1 MGLIKSAAD
10 LAYTFR
16 FLALLVTPF
25 KKTKAFE
32 KGIIDENGKRL
43 KKPPFSTMDER
54 EDYANYYTRFIR
66 LVFNVKKLLGKVP
79 GGKTRIAS
87 YAAALYLIKED
98 FGVSERKLKQG
109 LKEYGVDFND
119 FLSEN
124 TQWFMLEDRELSPGM
139 YRLME
144 NKVLNSTYEEM
155 AFSGDRIRISNDSYP
170 IGEIFGLDIYEAI
183 HIATNQRI
191 CVTAGEIRK

>member
-25 KKTKAFE
+25 KKTKAYE
-32 KGIIDENGKRL
+32 KGIIDEFGKRL
-43 KKPPFSTMDER
+43 KKPPFSSIEER

-66 LVFNVKKLLGKVP
+66 LVFNVKKLIGKVP
-79 GGKTRIAS
+79 GGKSRIAS

-98 FGVSERKLKQG
+98 FGVSQRKIKQG
-109 LKEYGVDFND
+109 LTEYGVDFND

-124 TQWFMLEDRELSPGM
+124 TQWFMLEDKELSPGI
-139 YRLME
+139 YRLTE

-155 AFSGDRIRISNDSYP
+155 AFSGDRIRISNNSYP
-170 IGEIFGLDIYEAI
+170 VGDIFGLDIYEAI
-183 HIATNQRI
+183 HMATNQKI

>member
-25 KKTKAFE
+25 KKTKAYE
-32 KGIIDENGKRL
+32 KGIIDEFGKRL
-43 KKPPFSTMDER
+43 KKPPFSSIEER

-66 LVFNVKKLLGKVP
+66 LVFNVKKLIGKVP
-79 GGKTRIAS
+79 GGKSRIAS

-98 FGVSERKLKQG
+98 FGVSQRKIKQG
-109 LKEYGVDFND
+109 LTEYGVDFND

>member
-25 KKTKAFE
+25 NKTKAYE

-43 KKPPFSTMDER
+43 KKPPFSLIQDR
-54 EDYANYYTRFIR
+54 EDYQNYYTRFIR
-66 LVFNVKKLLGKVP
+66 LVFNIKKLLAKAP

-98 FGVSERKLKQG
+98 FGVSERKIKQG
-109 LKEYGVDFND
+109 LNEYGVDFND

-124 TQWFMLEDRELSPGM
+124 TQWFMLEDRELSPGV
-139 YRLME
+139 YTLTE
-144 NKVLNSTYEEM
+144 NKVLNSTYEEI
-155 AFSGDRIRISNDSYP
+155 AFRGDRIRISDESFP
-170 IGEIFGLDIYEAI
+170 IGDIFGLDIYEAI
-183 HIATNQRI
+183 HMPTNQKI
-191 CVTAGEIRK
+191 FVTAGEIRK

>member
-66 LVFNVKKLLGKVP
+66 LVFNVKKLIGKVP

-98 FGVSERKLKQG
+98 FGVSQRKLKQG
-109 LKEYGVDFND
+109 LTEYGVDFND

-124 TQWFMLEDRELSPGM
+124 TQWFMLEDKELSPGI
-139 YRLME
+139 YRLTE

-155 AFSGDRIRISNDSYP
+155 AFSGDRIRISNNSYP
-170 IGEIFGLDIYEAI
+170 VGDIFGLDIYEAI
-183 HIATNQRI
+183 HMATNQKI

>member
-54 EDYANYYTRFIR
+54 EEYQKYYTRFIR
-66 LVFNVKKLLGKVP
+66 LVFNVKKLLAKAP
-79 GGKTRIAS
+79 GGKSRIAS

-98 FGVSERKLKQG
+98 FGVSERKIKQG
-109 LKEYGVDFND
+109 LNEYGVDFND

-124 TQWFMLEDRELSPGM
+124 TQWFMLEDRELSPGI

>member
-25 KKTKAFE
+25 KKTKAYE
-32 KGIIDENGKRL
+32 KGIIDENGKRI
-43 KKPPFSTMDER
+43 KKPPFSSIEDR

-66 LVFNVKKLLGKVP
+66 LVFNVKKLIGKVP

-98 FGVSERKLKQG
+98 FGVSQKKIKQG
-109 LKEYGVDFND
+109 LTEYGVDFND

-124 TQWFMLEDRELSPGM
+124 TQWFMLEDRELSPGI
-139 YRLME
+139 YRLTE

-155 AFSGDRIRISNDSYP
+155 AFSGDRIRISNNSYP
-170 IGEIFGLDIYEAI
+170 VGDIFGLDIYEAI
-183 HIATNQRI
+183 HMATNQKI

>member
-25 KKTKAFE
+25 NKTKAFE
-32 KGIIDENGKRL
+32 KGIIDEFGKRL
-43 KKPPFSTMDER
+43 KKPPFSSIEER

-109 LKEYGVDFND
+109 LNEYGVDFND
-119 FLSEN
+119 FLAEN
-124 TQWFMLEDRELSPGM
+124 TQWFMLEDRELSPGV
-139 YRLME
+139 YRLSE

-155 AFSGDRIRISNDSYP
+155 AFNGDRIRISNDSYP
-170 IGEIFGLDIYEAI
+170 IGDIFGLDIYEAI
-183 HIATNQRI
+183 HMATNQKI

>member
-54 EDYANYYTRFIR
+54 EDYSNYYTRFIR

-98 FGVSERKLKQG
+98 FGVSQRKIKQG
-109 LKEYGVDFND
+109 LTEYGVDFND

-124 TQWFMLEDRELSPGM
+124 TQWFMLEDRELSPGI
-139 YRLME
+139 YRLTE

-155 AFSGDRIRISNDSYP
+155 AFSGDRIRISNNSYP
-170 IGEIFGLDIYEAI
+170 VGDIFGLDIYEAI
-183 HIATNQRI
+183 HMATNQKI
-191 CVTAGEIRK
+191 YVTAGEIRK

>member
-25 KKTKAFE
+25 NKTKAYE
-32 KGIIDENGKRL
+32 KGIIDEFGKRL
-43 KKPPFSTMDER
+43 KKPPFSSIEER

-66 LVFNVKKLLGKVP
+66 LVFNVKKLIGKVP
-79 GGKTRIAS
+79 GGKSRIAS

-124 TQWFMLEDRELSPGM
+124 TQWFMLEDRELSPGV
-139 YRLME
+139 YRLSE

-155 AFSGDRIRISNDSYP
+155 AFANDRIRISDDSFP
-170 IGEIFGLDIYEAI
+170 IGDIFGLDIYEAI
-183 HIATNQRI
+183 HMATNQKI

>member
-25 KKTKAFE
+25 DKTKAYE

-43 KKPPFSTMDER
+43 KKPPFSLIQDR

-66 LVFNVKKLLGKVP
+66 LVFNIKKLLAKAP

-98 FGVSERKLKQG
+98 FGVSERKIKQG
-109 LKEYGVDFND
+109 LNEYGVDFND

-124 TQWFMLEDRELSPGM
+124 TQWFMLEDRELSPGI
-139 YRLME
+139 YRLSE

-155 AFSGDRIRISNDSYP
+155 AFRGDRIRISNESYP
-170 IGEIFGLDIYEAI
+170 IGDIFGLDIYEAI
-183 HIATNQRI
+183 HMPTNQKI
-191 CVTAGEIRK
+191 FVTAGEIRK

>member
-25 KKTKAFE
+25 NKTKAYE

-43 KKPPFSTMDER
+43 KKPPFSAIQDR
-54 EDYANYYTRFIR
+54 EDYQNYYTRFIR
-66 LVFNVKKLLGKVP
+66 LVFNIKKLLAKAP

-98 FGVSERKLKQG
+98 FGVSERKIKQG
-109 LKEYGVDFND
+109 LNEYGVDFND
-119 FLSEN
+119 FLAEN
-124 TQWFMLEDRELSPGM
+124 TQWFMLEDRELSPGV
-139 YRLME
+139 YTLSE
-144 NKVLNSTYEEM
+144 NKVLNSTYEEI
-155 AFSGDRIRISNDSYP
+155 AFRGDRIRIKDEAFP
-170 IGEIFGLDIYEAI
+170 IGDIFGLDIYEAV
-183 HIATNQRI
+183 HMPTNQKI
-191 CVTAGEIRK
+191 FVTAGEIRK

>member
-25 KKTKAFE
+25 NKTKAYE

-43 KKPPFSTMDER
+43 KKPPFSSI
-54 EDYANYYTRFIR
+54 EDRQDYQNYYTRFIR
-66 LVFNVKKLLGKVP
+66 LVFNIKKLLAKAP

-98 FGVSERKLKQG
+98 FGVSERKIKQG
-109 LKEYGVDFND
+109 LNEYGVDFND
-119 FLSEN
+119 FLAEN
-124 TQWFMLEDRELSPGM
+124 TQWFMLEDRELSPGI
-139 YRLME
+139 YTLSE
-144 NKVLNSTYEEM
+144 NKVLNSTYEEI
-155 AFSGDRIRISNDSYP
+155 AFKGDRIRIKNEAFP
-170 IGEIFGLDIYEAI
+170 IGDIFGLDIYEAI
-183 HIATNQRI
+183 HMPTNQKI
-191 CVTAGEIRK
+191 FVTAGEIRK

>member
-25 KKTKAFE
+25 NKTKAYE

-43 KKPPFSTMDER
+43 KKPPFSLIQDR

-66 LVFNVKKLLGKVP
+66 LVFNIKKLLAKAP

-98 FGVSERKLKQG
+98 FGVSERKIKQG
-109 LKEYGVDFND
+109 LNEYGVDFND

-124 TQWFMLEDRELSPGM
+124 TQWFMLEDRELSPGI
-139 YRLME
+139 YRLSE
-144 NKVLNSTYEEM
+144 NKVLNSTYEEI
-155 AFSGDRIRISNDSYP
+155 AFRGDRIRISNESYP
-170 IGEIFGLDIYEAI
+170 IGDIFGLDIYEAI
-183 HIATNQRI
+183 HMPTNQKI
-191 CVTAGEIRK
+191 FVTAGEIRK

>member
-25 KKTKAFE
+25 NKTKAYE

-43 KKPPFSTMDER
+43 KKPPFSSI
-54 EDYANYYTRFIR
+54 EDRQDYQNYYTRFIR
-66 LVFNVKKLLGKVP
+66 LVFNIKKLLAKAP

-98 FGVSERKLKQG
+98 FGVSERKIKQG
-109 LKEYGVDFND
+109 LNEHGVDFND
-119 FLSEN
+119 FLAEN
-124 TQWFMLEDRELSPGM
+124 TQWFMLEDKELSPGT
-139 YRLME
+139 YRLSE
-144 NKVLNSTYEEM
+144 NKVLCNTYEEI
-155 AFSGDRIRISNDSYP
+155 AFKGDRIRIRDEAFP
-170 IGEIFGLDIYEAI
+170 IGDIFGLDIYEAI
-183 HIATNQRI
+183 HMPTNQKI
-191 CVTAGEIRK
+191 FVTAGEIRK

>member
-25 KKTKAFE
+25 NKTKAFE
-32 KGIIDENGKRL
+32 KGIIDEFGKRL
-43 KKPPFSTMDER
+43 KKPPFSLIQDR

-66 LVFNVKKLLGKVP
+66 LVFNVKKLIGKVP

-98 FGVSERKLKQG
+98 FGVSEKKLKQG
-109 LKEYGVDFND
+109 LNEFGVDFND
-119 FLSEN
+119 FLAEN
-124 TQWFMLEDRELSPGM
+124 TEWFMLEDKQLSPGL
-139 YRLME
+139 YRLK
-144 NKVLNSTYEEM
+144 NDKVLNATYEELVYKN
-155 AFSGDRIRISNDSYP
+155 DKVRINEESFP
-170 IGEIFGLDIYEAI
+170 IGSVFGLDIYEAV
-183 HIATNQRI
+183 HQRSNQKI
-191 CVTAGEIRK
+191 FITAGELLR

>member
-43 KKPPFSTMDER
+43 KKPPFNTVEER
-54 EDYANYYTRFIR
+54 QDYSNYYTRFIR

-98 FGVSERKLKQG
+98 FGVSQRKIKQG
-109 LKEYGVDFND
+109 LTEYGVDFND

-124 TQWFMLEDRELSPGM
+124 TQWFMLEDKELSPGI
-139 YRLME
+139 YRLTE

-155 AFSGDRIRISNDSYP
+155 AFSGDRIRISNNSYP
-170 IGEIFGLDIYEAI
+170 VGDIFGLDIYEAI
-183 HIATNQRI
+183 HMATNQKI

>member
-25 KKTKAFE
+25 KKTKAYE
-32 KGIIDENGKRL
+32 KGIIDEFGKRL
-43 KKPPFSTMDER
+43 KKPPFSSIEER

-66 LVFNVKKLLGKVP
+66 LVFNVKKLIGKVP
-79 GGKTRIAS
+79 GGKSRIAS

-109 LKEYGVDFND
+109 LNEYGVDFND
-119 FLSEN
+119 FLAEN
-124 TQWFMLEDRELSPGM
+124 TQWFMLEDKELSPGV
-139 YRLME
+139 YRLIE
-144 NKVLNSTYEEM
+144 NKVLNSTYEEI
-155 AFSGDRIRISNDSYP
+155 AFANDRIRINNDSFP
-170 IGEIFGLDIYEAI
+170 IGDIFGLDIYEAI
-183 HIATNQRI
+183 HMATNQKI

>member
-25 KKTKAFE
+25 NKTKAYE

-43 KKPPFSTMDER
+43 KKPPFSSIEER
-54 EDYANYYTRFIR
+54 EDYSNYYTRFIR
-66 LVFNVKKLLGKVP
+66 LVFNIKKLLAKAP

-124 TQWFMLEDRELSPGM
+124 TRWFMLEDKELSPGV
-139 YRLME
+139 YRLSE

-155 AFSGDRIRISNDSYP
+155 AYINDKIRIRDDSFP
-170 IGEIFGLDIYEAI
+170 IGDIFGLDIYEAI
-183 HIATNQRI
+183 HMPTNQQI
-191 CVTAGEIRK
+191 FVTAGEIRK

>member
-32 KGIIDENGKRL
+32 KGIIDEFGKRL
-43 KKPPFSTMDER
+43 KKPPFSSIEER

-66 LVFNVKKLLGKVP
+66 LVFNVKKLIGKVP

-98 FGVSERKLKQG
+98 FGVSQRKIKQG
-109 LKEYGVDFND
+109 LTEYGVDFND

-124 TQWFMLEDRELSPGM
+124 TQWFMLEDRELSPGI
-139 YRLME
+139 YRLTE

>member
-25 KKTKAFE
+25 NKTKAYE
-32 KGIIDENGKRL
+32 KGIIDEFGKRL
-43 KKPPFSTMDER
+43 KKPPFSSIEER

-66 LVFNVKKLLGKVP
+66 LVFNVKKLIGKVP
-79 GGKTRIAS
+79 GGKSRIAS

-109 LKEYGVDFND
+109 LNEYGVDFND
-119 FLSEN
+119 FLAEN
-124 TQWFMLEDRELSPGM
+124 TQWFMLEDKELSPGV
-139 YRLME
+139 YRLIE

-155 AFSGDRIRISNDSYP
+155 AFANDRIRIRNDSFP
-170 IGEIFGLDIYEAI
+170 IGDIFGLDIYEAI
-183 HIATNQRI
+183 HMATNQKI

>member
-25 KKTKAFE
+25 KKTKAYE

-43 KKPPFSTMDER
+43 KKPPFSLIQDR
-54 EDYANYYTRFIR
+54 EDYQNYYTRFIR
-66 LVFNVKKLLGKVP
+66 LVFNIKKLLAKAP

-98 FGVSERKLKQG
+98 FGVSERKIKQG
-109 LKEYGVDFND
+109 LNEYGVDFHD

-124 TQWFMLEDRELSPGM
+124 TQWFMLEDKELSPGM
-139 YRLME
+139 YKLSE

-155 AFSGDRIRISNDSYP
+155 AFRGDRIRISNGAYP
-170 IGEIFGLDIYEAI
+170 IGDIFGLDIYEAV
-183 HIATNQRI
+183 HMATNQKI
-191 CVTAGEIRK
+191 FVTAGEIKK

>member
-25 KKTKAFE
+25 KKTKAYE
-32 KGIIDENGKRL
+32 KGIIDENGKRI
-43 KKPPFSTMDER
+43 KKPPFSSIEDR

-66 LVFNVKKLLGKVP
+66 LVFNVKKLIGKVP

-98 FGVSERKLKQG
+98 FGVSQKKIKQG
-109 LKEYGVDFND
+109 LTEYGVDFND

-124 TQWFMLEDRELSPGM
+124 TQWFMLEDRELSPGV
-139 YRLME
+139 YRLTE

-155 AFSGDRIRISNDSYP
+155 AFRGDRIRISNDSYP
-170 IGEIFGLDIYEAI
+170 VGDIFGLDIYEAI
-183 HIATNQRI
+183 HMATNQKI

>member
-25 KKTKAFE
+25 NKTKAYE
-32 KGIIDENGKRL
+32 KGIIDEFGKRL
-43 KKPPFSTMDER
+43 KKPPFSSIEER

-66 LVFNVKKLLGKVP
+66 LVFNIKKLLGKAP

-109 LKEYGVDFND
+109 LNEYGVDFND
-119 FLSEN
+119 FLAEN
-124 TQWFMLEDRELSPGM
+124 TQWFMLEDKELSPGV
-139 YRLME
+139 YRLIE

-155 AFSGDRIRISNDSYP
+155 AFANDRIRISNDSFP
-170 IGEIFGLDIYEAI
+170 IGDIFGLDIYEAI
-183 HIATNQRI
+183 HMATNQKI

>member
-25 KKTKAFE
+25 NKTKAYE

-43 KKPPFSTMDER
+43 KKPPFSLIQDR
-54 EDYANYYTRFIR
+54 EDYQNYYTRFIR
-66 LVFNVKKLLGKVP
+66 LVFNIKKLLAKAP

-98 FGVSERKLKQG
+98 FGVSERKIKQG
-109 LKEYGVDFND
+109 LNEYGVDFND

-124 TQWFMLEDRELSPGM
+124 TQWFMLEDRELSPGI
-139 YRLME
+139 YRLSE

-155 AFSGDRIRISNDSYP
+155 AFRGDRIRISDESFP
-170 IGEIFGLDIYEAI
+170 IGDIFGLDIYEAI
-183 HIATNQRI
+183 HMPTNQKI
-191 CVTAGEIRK
+191 FVTAGEIRK

>member
-66 LVFNVKKLLGKVP
+66 LVFNVKKLIGKVP
-79 GGKTRIAS
+79 GGKSRIAS
-87 YAAALYLIKED
+87 YAAALYLIKSKPAEKKQTFD
-98 FGVSERKLKQG
+98 MNSSE
-109 LKEYGVDFND
+109 ESSN
-119 FLSEN
+119 
-124 TQWFMLEDRELSPGM
+124 
-139 YRLME
+139 
-144 NKVLNSTYEEM
+144 
-155 AFSGDRIRISNDSYP
+155 NDSILIIDTNNLNLIEVEELIVKPTKKKVSRFSIENNPNYWTVVKGRNSDTSFY
-170 IGEIFGLDIYEAI
+170 ILKNKNNGE
-183 HIATNQRI
+183 R
-191 CVTAGEIRK
+191 

>member
-54 EDYANYYTRFIR
+54 EDYSNYYTRFIR
-66 LVFNVKKLLGKVP
+66 LVFNVKKLLAKAP
-79 GGKTRIAS
+79 GGKSRIAS

-98 FGVSERKLKQG
+98 FGVSQRKIKQG
-109 LKEYGVDFND
+109 LTEYGVDFND

-124 TQWFMLEDRELSPGM
+124 TQWFMLEDKELSPGI
-139 YRLME
+139 YRLTE

-155 AFSGDRIRISNDSYP
+155 AFSGDRIRISNNSYP
-170 IGEIFGLDIYEAI
+170 VGDIFGLDIYEAI
-183 HIATNQRI
+183 HMATNQKI

>member
-54 EDYANYYTRFIR
+54 EDYSNYYTRFIR
-66 LVFNVKKLLGKVP
+66 LVFNVKKLIAKAP
-79 GGKTRIAS
+79 GGKSRIAS

-98 FGVSERKLKQG
+98 FGVSQRKIKQG
-109 LKEYGVDFND
+109 LTEYGVDFND

-124 TQWFMLEDRELSPGM
+124 TQWFMLEDRELSPGI
-139 YRLME
+139 YRLTE

-155 AFSGDRIRISNDSYP
+155 AFSGDRIRISNNSYP
-170 IGEIFGLDIYEAI
+170 VGDIFGLDIYEAI
-183 HIATNQRI
+183 HMATNQKI

>member
-25 KKTKAFE
+25 NKTKAYE
-32 KGIIDENGKRL
+32 KGIIDEFGKRL
-43 KKPPFSTMDER
+43 KKPPFSSIEER

-66 LVFNVKKLLGKVP
+66 LVFNVKKLIGKVP
-79 GGKTRIAS
+79 GGKSRIAS

-109 LKEYGVDFND
+109 LNEYGVDFND
-119 FLSEN
+119 FLAEN
-124 TQWFMLEDRELSPGM
+124 TQWFMLEDKELSPGV
-139 YRLME
+139 YRLIE
-144 NKVLNSTYEEM
+144 NKVLNSTYEEI
-155 AFSGDRIRISNDSYP
+155 AFANDRIRINNDSFP
-170 IGEIFGLDIYEAI
+170 IGDIFGLDIYEAI
-183 HIATNQRI
+183 HMATNQKI

>member
-25 KKTKAFE
+25 EKTKAFE

-43 KKPPFSTMDER
+43 KKPPFSTTDER
-54 EDYANYYTRFIR
+54 SDYANYYTRFIR
-66 LVFNVKKLLGKVP
+66 LVFNIKKLLAKAP
-79 GGKTRIAS
+79 GGNKRIAS

-98 FGVSERKLKQG
+98 FGVSQRKIKQG
-109 LKEYGVDFND
+109 LNEYGVDFND
-119 FLSEN
+119 FLAEN
-124 TQWFMLEDRELSPGM
+124 TQWFMLEDKELSPGV
-139 YRLME
+139 YRLTE

-155 AFSGDRIRISNDSYP
+155 AFSGDRIRINNNSYP
-170 IGEIFGLDIYEAI
+170 VGDIFGLDIYEAI
-183 HIATNQRI
+183 HMATNQKI
-191 CVTAGEIRK
+191 CVTAGEIKK

>member
-25 KKTKAFE
+25 NKTKAYE
-32 KGIIDENGKRL
+32 KGIIDEFGKRL
-43 KKPPFSTMDER
+43 KKPPFSSIEER

-66 LVFNVKKLLGKVP
+66 LVFNVKKLIGKVP
-79 GGKTRIAS
+79 GGKSRIAS

-109 LKEYGVDFND
+109 LNEYGVDFND
-119 FLSEN
+119 FLAEN
-124 TQWFMLEDRELSPGM
+124 TQWFMLEDKELSPGV
-139 YRLME
+139 YRLIE

-155 AFSGDRIRISNDSYP
+155 AFANDRIRISNDSFP
-170 IGEIFGLDIYEAI
+170 IGDIFGLDIYEAI
-183 HIATNQRI
+183 HMATNQKI